1 MVDVN
6 KILGVSSENNTEKV
20 KSNLKVK
27 VKKSTE
33 QTLIDL
39 NKILK
44 LFIDVIDVAIK
55 RKIDFK
61 QITIENNLGI
71 SIQYNKDE
79 FSKKVKKF
87 QLKSAMKYLND
98 IVSNSNFEDLLEFVE
113 TSFNNQDLT
122 YNRLL
127 DYNNTKYIGVDCSDN
142 TIFINFDENKV
153 EFLLFNLLD
162 KDTDIEI
169 SLKTKEKIN
178 NTTAVANNGILN
190 TDASQEVEENKVSD
204 ENYVDILDEADVLI
218 NKFRK

>member
-6 KILGVSSENNTEKV
+6 KILGVPSENNTEEV
-20 KSNLKVK
+20 KSNLK

-33 QTLIDL
+33 QTLLDL

-178 NTTAVANNGILN
+178 NTTAVANNGMKLN

>member
-6 KILGVSSENNTEKV
+6 KILGVPSENTVEKV
-20 KSNLKVK
+20 KNNVK

-33 QTLIDL
+33 QTLLDL
-39 NKILK
+39 NKSLK
-44 LFIDVIDVAIK
+44 LFIEVIDVAIK

-61 QITIENNLGI
+61 QINIENNLGI

-98 IVSNSNFEDLLEFVE
+98 IVANSNFENLFEFVE
-113 TSFNNQDLT
+113 TSFKNQDLT

-127 DYNNTKYIGVDCSDN
+127 YYNNTKYIGFDCSNN
-142 TIFINFDENKV
+142 TIFINFDGNKV
-153 EFLLFNLLD
+153 EFLLFNLMD
-162 KDTDIEI
+162 KDTEIEI

-178 NTTAVANNGILN
+178 NTNEAVNNDMELN
-190 TDASQEVEENKVSD
+190 INELQEVEEDKISD
-204 ENYVDILDEADVLI
+204 ENYVDILDSADDLI

>member
-1 MVDVN
+1 MVDIN
-6 KILGVSSENNTEKV
+6 KILGVPSENNTEEV
-20 KSNLKVK
+20 KSNLK

-33 QTLIDL
+33 QTLLDL

-98 IVSNSNFEDLLEFVE
+98 IVSNYNFENLLEFVE

-127 DYNNTKYIGVDCSDN
+127 YYNNTKYIGVDCSDN

-178 NTTAVANNGILN
+178 NTTAVANNGMKLN

-204 ENYVDILDEADVLI
+204 ENYVDILDSADVLI

>member
-6 KILGVSSENNTEKV
+6 KILGVPSENNTEEV
-20 KSNLKVK
+20 KSNLK

-33 QTLIDL
+33 QTLLDL

-127 DYNNTKYIGVDCSDN
+127 YYNNTKYIGVDCSDN

-178 NTTAVANNGILN
+178 NTTAVVNNGMKLN

>member
-6 KILGVSSENNTEKV
+6 KILGVPSENNTEEV
-20 KSNLKVK
+20 KSNLK

-33 QTLIDL
+33 QTLLDL

-178 NTTAVANNGILN
+178 NTNEVVNNDMKLN
-190 TDASQEVEENKVSD
+190 TDDSQEVEENKVSD

>member
-6 KILGVSSENNTEKV
+6 KILGVPSENTVEKV
-20 KSNLKVK
+20 KNNVK

-33 QTLIDL
+33 QTLLDL
-39 NKILK
+39 NKSLK
-44 LFIDVIDVAIK
+44 LFIEVIDVAIK

-61 QITIENNLGI
+61 QINIENNLGI

-98 IVSNSNFEDLLEFVE
+98 IVANSNFENLFEFVE
-113 TSFNNQDLT
+113 TSFKNQDLT

-127 DYNNTKYIGVDCSDN
+127 YYNNTKYIGFDCSNN
-142 TIFINFDENKV
+142 TIFINFDGNKV
-153 EFLLFNLLD
+153 EFLLFNLMD
-162 KDTDIEI
+162 KDTEIEI

-178 NTTAVANNGILN
+178 NKNEAVNNDMELN
-190 TDASQEVEENKVSD
+190 TNELQEVEEDKISD
-204 ENYVDILDEADVLI
+204 ENYVDILDSADDLI

>member
-6 KILGVSSENNTEKV
+6 KILGVPSENNTEEV
-20 KSNLKVK
+20 KSNLK

-33 QTLIDL
+33 QTLLDL

-127 DYNNTKYIGVDCSDN
+127 YYNNTKYIGVDCSDN

-162 KDTDIEI
+162 KGTDIEI

-178 NTTAVANNGILN
+178 NTTAVANNGMKLN

>member
-6 KILGVSSENNTEKV
+6 KILGVPSENNTEEV
-20 KSNLKVK
+20 KSNLK

-33 QTLIDL
+33 QTLLDL

-178 NTTAVANNGILN
+178 NTTAVANNGMKLN
-190 TDASQEVEENKVSD
+190 TDDSQEVEENKISD

>member
-6 KILGVSSENNTEKV
+6 KILGVPSENNTEEV
-20 KSNLKVK
+20 KSNLK

-33 QTLIDL
+33 QTLLDL

-55 RKIDFK
+55 RKIDFE

-127 DYNNTKYIGVDCSDN
+127 DYNNTKYIGVDCRDN

-162 KDTDIEI
+162 KDTNMEI

-178 NTTAVANNGILN
+178 NTDEVVNNDMKLN
-190 TDASQEVEENKVSD
+190 TDESQEVEENKVSD

>member
-6 KILGVSSENNTEKV
+6 KILGVPSENNTEEV
-20 KSNLKVK
+20 KSTLK

-33 QTLIDL
+33 QTLLDL

>member
-6 KILGVSSENNTEKV
+6 KILGVPSENTVEKV
-20 KSNLKVK
+20 KNNVK

-33 QTLIDL
+33 QTLLDL
-39 NKILK
+39 NKSLK
-44 LFIDVIDVAIK
+44 LFIEVIDVAIK

-61 QITIENNLGI
+61 QINIENNLGI

-98 IVSNSNFEDLLEFVE
+98 IVANSNFENLFEFVE
-113 TSFNNQDLT
+113 TSFKNQDLT

-127 DYNNTKYIGVDCSDN
+127 YYNNTKYIGFDCSNN
-142 TIFINFDENKV
+142 TIFINFDGNKV
-153 EFLLFNLLD
+153 EFLLFNLMD
-162 KDTDIEI
+162 KDTEIEI

-178 NTTAVANNGILN
+178 NTNESVNNDMELN
-190 TDASQEVEENKVSD
+190 TNELQEVEEDKISD
-204 ENYVDILDEADVLI
+204 ENYVDILDSADDLI

>member
-6 KILGVSSENNTEKV
+6 KILGVPSENNTEEV
-20 KSNLKVK
+20 KSNLK

-33 QTLIDL
+33 QTLLDL

-61 QITIENNLGI
+61 QINIENNLGI

-127 DYNNTKYIGVDCSDN
+127 DYNNTKYIGVDCRDN

-178 NTTAVANNGILN
+178 NTNEVVNNGMNLN
-190 TDASQEVEENKVSD
+190 TDESQEVEENKVSD

>member
-6 KILGVSSENNTEKV
+6 KILGVPSENNTEEV
-20 KSNLKVK
+20 KSNLK

-33 QTLIDL
+33 QTLLDL

-98 IVSNSNFEDLLEFVE
+98 IVSNYNFEDLLEFVE

-178 NTTAVANNGILN
+178 NTTAVANNGMKLN

>member
-6 KILGVSSENNTEKV
+6 KILGVPSENNTEEI
-20 KSNLKVK
+20 KSNLK

-33 QTLIDL
+33 QTLLDL

-55 RKIDFK
+55 RKIDFE

-113 TSFNNQDLT
+113 TTFNNQDLT

-127 DYNNTKYIGVDCSDN
+127 DYNNTKYIGVDCSGN

-162 KDTDIEI
+162 KDTDMEI
-169 SLKTKEKIN
+169 RLKTKEKIN
-178 NTTAVANNGILN
+178 NTNEVVNNGIKLN
-190 TDASQEVEENKVSD
+190 TDESQEVEENKVSD

>member
-1 MVDVN
+1 MVDIN
-6 KILGVSSENNTEKV
+6 KILGVPSENNTEKV
-20 KSNLKVK
+20 KNNLK

-33 QTLIDL
+33 QTLLDL

-98 IVSNSNFEDLLEFVE
+98 IVSNYNFENLLEFVE

-178 NTTAVANNGILN
+178 NTTAVANNGMKLN
-190 TDASQEVEENKVSD
+190 TDDSQEVEENKISD

>member
-6 KILGVSSENNTEKV
+6 KILGVPSENTVEKV
-20 KSNLKVK
+20 KNNVK

-33 QTLIDL
+33 QTLLDL
-39 NKILK
+39 NKSLK
-44 LFIDVIDVAIK
+44 LFIEVIDVAIK

-61 QITIENNLGI
+61 QINIENNLGI

-98 IVSNSNFEDLLEFVE
+98 IVANSNFENLFEFVE
-113 TSFNNQDLT
+113 TSFKNQDLT

-127 DYNNTKYIGVDCSDN
+127 YYNNTKYIGFDCSNN
-142 TIFINFDENKV
+142 TIFINFDGNKV
-153 EFLLFNLLD
+153 EFLLFNLMD
-162 KDTDIEI
+162 KDTEIEI

-178 NTTAVANNGILN
+178 NTNEAVNNDMELN
-190 TDASQEVEENKVSD
+190 TNELQEVEEDKISD
-204 ENYVDILDEADVLI
+204 ENYVDILDSADDLI

>member
-6 KILGVSSENNTEKV
+6 KILGVPSENTVEKV
-20 KSNLKVK
+20 KNNVK

-33 QTLIDL
+33 QTLLDL
-39 NKILK
+39 NKSLK
-44 LFIDVIDVAIK
+44 LFIEVIDVAIK

-61 QITIENNLGI
+61 QINIENNLGI

-98 IVSNSNFEDLLEFVE
+98 IVANSNFENLFEFVE
-113 TSFNNQDLT
+113 TSFKNQDLT

-127 DYNNTKYIGVDCSDN
+127 YYNNTKYIGFDCSNN
-142 TIFINFDENKV
+142 TIFINFDGNKV
-153 EFLLFNLLD
+153 EFLLFNLMD
-162 KDTDIEI
+162 KDTEIEI

-178 NTTAVANNGILN
+178 NTNDSVNNDMELN
-190 TDASQEVEENKVSD
+190 TNELQEVEEDKISD
-204 ENYVDILDEADVLI
+204 ENYVDILDSADDLI

>member
-6 KILGVSSENNTEKV
+6 KILGVPSENTVEKV
-20 KSNLKVK
+20 KNNVK

-33 QTLIDL
+33 QTLLDL
-39 NKILK
+39 NKSLK
-44 LFIDVIDVAIK
+44 LFIEVIDVAIK

-61 QITIENNLGI
+61 QINIENNLGI
-71 SIQYNKDE
+71 SIQYNEDE

-98 IVSNSNFEDLLEFVE
+98 IVANSNFENLFEFVE
-113 TSFNNQDLT
+113 TSFKNQDLT

-127 DYNNTKYIGVDCSDN
+127 YYNNTKYIGFDCSNN
-142 TIFINFDENKV
+142 TIFINFDGNKV
-153 EFLLFNLLD
+153 EFLLFNLMD
-162 KDTDIEI
+162 KDTEIEI

-178 NTTAVANNGILN
+178 NTNDSVNNDMELN
-190 TDASQEVEENKVSD
+190 TNELQEVEEDKISD
-204 ENYVDILDEADVLI
+204 ENYVDILDSADDLI

>member
-6 KILGVSSENNTEKV
+6 KILGVPSENNTEEI
-20 KSNLKVK
+20 KSNLK

-33 QTLIDL
+33 QTLLDL

-55 RKIDFK
+55 RKIDFE

-113 TSFNNQDLT
+113 TTFNNQDLT

-127 DYNNTKYIGVDCSDN
+127 DYNNTKYIGVDCRDN

-162 KDTDIEI
+162 KDTDMEI

-178 NTTAVANNGILN
+178 NTDEVVNNDILT
-190 TDASQEVEENKVSD
+190 TDESQEVEENKVSD

>member
-6 KILGVSSENNTEKV
+6 KILGVPSENNTEEV

-27 VKKSTE
+27 KSTE
-33 QTLIDL
+33 QILLDL

-61 QITIENNLGI
+61 QINIENNIGI
-71 SIQYNKDE
+71 SIQYDKDE

-98 IVSNSNFEDLLEFVE
+98 IVSNSDFEDLLEFVE

-127 DYNNTKYIGVDCSDN
+127 NYNNTKYIGVDCRDN

-162 KDTDIEI
+162 KDTDMEI

-178 NTTAVANNGILN
+178 NTNEVVNNGMELN
-190 TDASQEVEENKVSD
+190 TDESKEVEENKVSD

>member
-6 KILGVSSENNTEKV
+6 KILGVPSENTVEKV
-20 KSNLKVK
+20 KNNVK

-33 QTLIDL
+33 QTLLDL
-39 NKILK
+39 NKSLK
-44 LFIDVIDVAIK
+44 LFIEVIDVAIK

-61 QITIENNLGI
+61 QINIENNLGI

-98 IVSNSNFEDLLEFVE
+98 IVANSNFENLFEFVE
-113 TSFNNQDLT
+113 TSFKNQDLT

-127 DYNNTKYIGVDCSDN
+127 YYNNTKYIGFDCSNN
-142 TIFINFDENKV
+142 TIFINFDGNKV
-153 EFLLFNLLD
+153 EFLLFNLMD
-162 KDTDIEI
+162 KDTEIEI

-178 NTTAVANNGILN
+178 NTNDSVNNDMELN
-190 TDASQEVEENKVSD
+190 TNELQEIEEDKISD
-204 ENYVDILDEADVLI
+204 ENYVNILDSADDLI